1 MHEKV
6 SAFFFLLAGAAL
18 AFLYEPTRE
27 PHLPHG
33 EAVPPSASH
42 LERFDGIRR
51 SQSDSAVMARPTNQV
66 AKLEVPSPPLSI
78 PKQPAENTPSGPTET
93 ESPVPVFRSGPSTS
107 KIVALTFDDGP
118 HRTITPKVLEQLRQR
133 NIKATFFVLGDCVK
147 RHPAILRQ
155 IAAEGHEIGNH
166 TYSHRILKFMTN
178 DLIDREITETQNQ
191 IKAAIGC
198 EPCLFRPPYG
208 SFRPDSREIFHQHNL
223 SVILW
228 SVDPRDWRIRDEER
242 IFQAVTT
249 QTQNGSIILC
259 HDIYNSTLQALPRI
273 LDALLA
279 EGYQFTTVSELCGLT
294 PMKLATAPSPK
305 PPSPK

>member
-6 SAFFFLLAGAAL
+6 SAIFFLLAGAAL

-27 PHLPHG
+27 
-33 EAVPPSASH
+33 AVQPSASH

-51 SQSDSAVMARPTNQV
+51 SQSDSAVMAHPTNQV
-66 AKLEVPSPPLSI
+66 AKLEVPFPPLLI
-78 PKQPAENTPSGPTET
+78 PKQSVEET
-93 ESPVPVFRSGPSTS
+93 ESPVHVIRSGSSTS

-133 NIKATFFVLGDCVK
+133 NIKATFFVLGDRVK
-147 RHPAILRQ
+147 HHPEILRQ

-178 DLIDREITETQNQ
+178 ELIDREITETQNE
-191 IKAAIGC
+191 IKSAIGC
-198 EPCLFRPPYG
+198 EPRLFRPPYG
-208 SFRPDSREIFHQHNL
+208 SFRPDSRDVFRQHNL

-228 SVDPRDWRIRDEER
+228 SVDPRDWRVRDEELLY
-242 IFQAVTT
+242 QAVTS

-273 LDALLA
+273 LDTLLA

-294 PMKLATAPSPK
+294 PNRN
-305 PPSPK
+305 